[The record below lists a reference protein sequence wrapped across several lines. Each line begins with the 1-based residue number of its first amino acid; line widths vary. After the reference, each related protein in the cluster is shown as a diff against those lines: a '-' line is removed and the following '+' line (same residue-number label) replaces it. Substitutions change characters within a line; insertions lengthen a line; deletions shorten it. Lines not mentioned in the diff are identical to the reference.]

1 MLVCCTRA
9 SPREGSVT
17 RMKTHEFI
25 EALRNSTDKELIF
38 ANTDGQT
45 IHAGYHL
52 TEIKAASFETVDC
65 GGKTNRW
72 NETILQLWVPENADD
87 RYMKSDKFLR
97 IYDKVR
103 RLVSVDKD
111 AEVRIEYGDDNFFP
125 AAYHVGDWHEDDE
138 AIRFLLE
145 PPATTCKAR
154 DRAISGKAESCCV

>member
-1 MLVCCTRA
+1 
-9 SPREGSVT
+9 
-17 RMKTHEFI
+17 MKTHEFI
-25 EALRNSTDKELIF
+25 ETLRNSTDKELIF
-38 ANTDGQT
+38 ANTDGQI

-72 NETILQLWVPENADD
+72 NETLLQLWVPENADD

-111 AEVRIEYGDDNFFP
+111 AEVRISMVTITLP
-125 AAYHVGDWHEDDE
+125 AAHHVGT
-138 AIRFLLE
+138 A
-145 PPATTCKAR
+145 
-154 DRAISGKAESCCV
+154 